1 LVDSYKAIVELITMP
16 KRKPD
21 QVITHRIELQSKERE
36 ALEALVIGQT
46 AKNLVIPVAV
56 VAGVGTASYIGYKA
70 AKAAFGWGEDI
81 VEGVQDILNTDVGV
95 GKTPVP
101 IIEALLGKSEY
112 TDSSGQTFKNPAAG
126 IPFFGPLFGAG
137 INFGIA
143 VNPVKVGDET
153 YTNPFN

>member
-1 LVDSYKAIVELITMP
+1 MP

-70 AKAAFGWGEDI
+70 AKAAYGWGEDI
-81 VEGVQDILNTDVGV
+81 VDGVQDVLNTEV
-95 GKTPVP
+95 GKANTP
-101 IIEALLGKSEY
+101 IIEAILGKKTY
-112 TDSSGQTFKNPAAG
+112 TDTSGQTFTNPFAG
-126 IPFFGPLFGAG
+126 WPIAGPLFGAG

-143 VNPVKVGDET
+143 VNPVKVGDDT
-153 YTNPFN
+153 YTNPFK